1 MIRLLLS
8 LVFGFTCLYSHGQ
21 EKHER
26 SLHYYIETAK
36 ENSPLIKDYAN
47 QTLMQQAELQRLKA
61 MYMHSRLELNGDY
74 LFVPIISKDGGHTAF
89 KWNAQDAT
97 DYYGYDLG
105 ESSGYFHAGVTW
117 TQPLLGKSSY
127 KAARE
132 QAMINEDFANN
143 HIRVEKHQ
151 LERFVTEHYL
161 LCLLDKIQI
170 HFADSVASLLEKQIR
185 TVQKLSEN
193 GMAKQ
198 SDVRLLLIEQQSN
211 AETEWKSIHDTG
223 TDRLKGRSAV
233 CGFSWY

>member
-117 TQPLLGKSSY
+117 TQPL
-127 KAARE
+127 
-132 QAMINEDFANN
+132 
-143 HIRVEKHQ
+143 
-151 LERFVTEHYL
+151 
-161 LCLLDKIQI
+161 
-170 HFADSVASLLEKQIR
+170 
-185 TVQKLSEN
+185 
-193 GMAKQ
+193 
-198 SDVRLLLIEQQSN
+198 
-211 AETEWKSIHDTG
+211 
-223 TDRLKGRSAV
+223 
-233 CGFSWY
+233 

>member
-47 QTLMQQAELQRLKA
+47 QTLIQQAELQRLKA
-61 MYMHSRLELNGDY
+61 MYMHSRMELNGDY

-132 QAMINEDFANN
+132 QAMINEDLANN

-151 LERFVTEHYL
+151 L
-161 LCLLDKIQI
+161 
-170 HFADSVASLLEKQIR
+170 
-185 TVQKLSEN
+185 
-193 GMAKQ
+193 
-198 SDVRLLLIEQQSN
+198 
-211 AETEWKSIHDTG
+211 
-223 TDRLKGRSAV
+223 
-233 CGFSWY
+233 

>member
-47 QTLMQQAELQRLKA
+47 QTLIQQAELQRLKA

-132 QAMINEDFANN
+132 QAMINEDLANN

-161 LCLLDKIQI
+161 ALPARQNTNPLCRFCRLVARKTDTYRSKIIRKRDGQ
-170 HFADSVASLLEKQIR
+170 AVGRASASDR
-185 TVQKLSEN
+185 TAIQ
-193 GMAKQ
+193 
-198 SDVRLLLIEQQSN
+198 
-211 AETEWKSIHDTG
+211 
-223 TDRLKGRSAV
+223 
-233 CGFSWY
+233 C